1 MSLICPPSHN
11 KCQSVSQHGRLYRNS
26 FSLIIEELFY
36 LNSRETLERLG
47 TFLQVESL
55 ALIKL
60 QRMRLERQLTK
71 AYSWTNLAD
80 KNEVEKLDRVCEG
93 LYASSVFTP
102 VGSKNSITRK
112 NEKYPIKQ
120 DYQ

>member
-1 MSLICPPSHN
+1 M
-11 KCQSVSQHGRLYRNS
+11 
-26 FSLIIEELFY
+26 
-36 LNSRETLERLG
+36 NSRETLERLG

-71 AYSWTNLAD
+71 AYAWTSRVD
-80 KNEVEKLDRVCEG
+80 KKEVEKIDRVCGG

-102 VGSKNSITRK
+102 VGSNNSINRK
-112 NEKYPIKQ
+112 NEKYPIKL
-120 DYQ
+120 DYL